1 MESQTLSRNQDSD
14 CASLLDAA
22 FDFGLTPSEFKVYY
36 CLMRSLESDRCS
48 KMSMDKLALQCQIR
62 SRNTVKRALDALIQM
77 GMIRRLSAK
86 NGYVHQLT
94 EPLDWAR
101 RSMEQKL
108 IDQKLTRQNLIDE
121 QEQASSS
128 NNPYRVIADE
138 AVVKCEQEEQKL
150 NRAKI
155 EQGSAIPRSEIALLP
170 EAELKVDDLESK
182 IAAARILGCNV
193 GICWDREEMFVR
205 LDGALKT
212 VGDFLA
218 MPLEALS
225 QSVHLCQSG
234 LDLCRAQIEKIK
246 ERLKNQRLT
255 RLERLAA
262 SG

>member
-1 MESQTLSRNQDSD
+1 METNNSD
-14 CASLLDAA
+14 H
-22 FDFGLTPSEFKVYY
+22 P
-36 CLMRSLESDRCS
+36 
-48 KMSMDKLALQCQIR
+48 
-62 SRNTVKRALDALIQM
+62 
-77 GMIRRLSAK
+77 
-86 NGYVHQLT
+86 
-94 EPLDWAR
+94 
-101 RSMEQKL
+101 
-108 IDQKLTRQNLIDE
+108 
-121 QEQASSS
+121 
-128 NNPYRVIADE
+128 
-138 AVVKCEQEEQKL
+138 
-150 NRAKI
+150 
-155 EQGSAIPRSEIALLP
+155 
-170 EAELKVDDLESK
+170 K